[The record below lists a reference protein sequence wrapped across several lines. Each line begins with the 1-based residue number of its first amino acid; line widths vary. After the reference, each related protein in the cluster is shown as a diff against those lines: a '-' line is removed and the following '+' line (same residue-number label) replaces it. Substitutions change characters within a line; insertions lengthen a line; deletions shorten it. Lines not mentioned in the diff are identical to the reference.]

1 MRIKFYEDQRTV
13 NYGRVVAGEP
23 VEVTDEDGQAFI
35 DNGLA
40 KKTKAK
46 MKDEEAVDNG

>member
-1 MRIKFYEDQRTV
+1 MLIKFKEDQRTV
-13 NYGRVVAGEP
+13 NYGAVKAREP
-23 VEVTDEDGQAFI
+23 IEVTDEDGQAFI

-46 MKDEEAVDNG
+46 KTDEETVNDG

>member
-1 MRIKFYEDQRTV
+1 MLIKFKENQGTV

-40 KKTKAK
+40 KKIKAK
-46 MKDEEAVDNG
+46 KTEEAVDNG